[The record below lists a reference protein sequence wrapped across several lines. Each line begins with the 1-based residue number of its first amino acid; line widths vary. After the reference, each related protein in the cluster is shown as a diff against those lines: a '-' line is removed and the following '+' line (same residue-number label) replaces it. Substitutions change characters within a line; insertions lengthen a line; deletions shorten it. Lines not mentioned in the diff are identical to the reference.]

1 MRLSIGESE
10 KKKNQISNSTN
21 ATTTM
26 PTRIRSGAVR
36 VGSTPA
42 YCGRSPRMLRS
53 QGVCWRT
60 VGSCPVIS

>member
-1 MRLSIGESE
+1 MRLSIGEPE
-10 KKKNQISNSTN
+10 KKKNHTSQRMN

-26 PTRIRSGAVR
+26 PTRIRSGVVR

-53 QGVCWRT
+53 HGVCCRT
-60 VGSCPVIS
+60 VEA